1 MFIGQ
6 FEHSIDEKYRIA
18 IPAKFRKELKGGAIL
33 SKGLDGCLF
42 MFPKTKFTQM
52 AQNISSLPL
61 AKSSARLYAR
71 LMLASAE
78 EVEFD
83 NQGRIILP
91 GYLRKFANFK
101 KSAVVIGIYDRI
113 EIWGK
118 EVWEKESGKADRQ
131 AEEIIEDLSE
141 LGV

>member
-42 MFPKTKFTQM
+42 MFQKAKFTEM
-52 AQNISSLPL
+52 AQNISKLPL
-61 AKSSARLYAR
+61 SKSSARLYAR

-91 GYLRKFANFK
+91 GYLRKFGSFK
-101 KSAVVIGIYDRI
+101 KSAVVIGLYDRV
-113 EIWGK
+113 EIWSK
-118 EVWEKESGKADRQ
+118 EVWEKESNKTDRQ
-131 AEEIIEDLSE
+131 AGELIEDLSE